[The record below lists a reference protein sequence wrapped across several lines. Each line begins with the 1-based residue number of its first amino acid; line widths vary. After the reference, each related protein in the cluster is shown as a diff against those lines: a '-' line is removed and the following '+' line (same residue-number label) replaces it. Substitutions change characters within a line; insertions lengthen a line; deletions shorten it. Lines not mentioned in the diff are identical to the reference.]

1 MPHISGCASF
11 VAPDWPLAHV
21 SLARIVAV
29 ASPEIPMP
37 PAPALSRPLFLLR
50 AALLL
55 SLGAFTVAFIVRS
68 LHWPLVVDS
77 PIMHYVVFLMR
88 HGLRPY
94 SDITDNNMPGA
105 YLTESWAMSLFGP
118 TDLAWRIYEFFLLGT
133 IIVSMVVIARR
144 QNWLA
149 GVYAGGLFL
158 LMHAVEGPDYAAERE
173 EVMTALLLVA
183 CAALFTAVRRQRP
196 AFLLLFGVTAA
207 LASAIKP
214 TVAPLGLVLL
224 VLALW
229 KRRTG
234 SVRPAPYLAWASA
247 GAGLVALAIVV
258 FLVQHHAFAGFV
270 FTLKT
275 VTPAYAGLNRPNYLH
290 LLGKIFPKSLL
301 PLVAAALLLQNLRQW
316 DWERTCLLLGAAF
329 GALSYLAQ
337 GKDYP
342 HHRYTLVAFV
352 LLLCCLEITAA
363 LRTRGWPQTVAV
375 AVVLFTI
382 VFTVP
387 HYSRLLREV
396 VDHSDLTLALE
407 QDLRELGGGH
417 PQQTLQDRV
426 QCFDLVAGC
435 LNSLYHLGV
444 VENSAFT
451 GDLLLFSPTDGSL
464 VRYYRTL
471 FWKRATQDPASVL
484 VVSNEWFFGMA
495 SFGKLN
501 TFPGF
506 PPYLQANY
514 TEVLDREFPLEDRRA
529 PSNSPGDPPRAYRIY
544 IRKGSPLIQSAE
556 QLGWT
561 P

>member
-1 MPHISGCASF
+1 M
-11 VAPDWPLAHV
+11 PLAT
-21 SLARIVAV
+21 
-29 ASPEIPMP
+29 AS
-37 PAPALSRPLFLLR
+37 SRPLLLLR

-55 SLGAFTVAFIVRS
+55 ALGAFTVTFIVRS

-118 TDLAWRIYEFFLLGT
+118 TDLAWRMYEFFLLGT
-133 IIVSMVVIARR
+133 IIVAMAVIARR

-183 CAALFTAVRRQRP
+183 CAALFTAIRRQRP
-196 AFLLLFGVTAA
+196 AFLLFFGFAAA

-229 KRRTG
+229 KRRTT
-234 SVRPAPYLAWASA
+234 SVRPVPYLAWATA

-258 FLVQHHAFAGFV
+258 FLVQHGALTGFL
-270 FTLKT
+270 FTLRT

-301 PLVAAALLLQNLRQW
+301 PFPLVVAALLLRNGRQW

-329 GALSYLAQ
+329 GALSYFAQ

-342 HHRYTLVAFV
+342 HHRYTFVAFV

-363 LRTRGWPQTVAV
+363 LRTRGWPQACAV
-375 AVVLFTI
+375 AVVLFSI

-396 VDHSDLTLALE
+396 VDHSDFTLALE
-407 QDLRELGGGH
+407 QDLRQLGGGQ
-417 PQQTLQDRV
+417 PQQTLQDKV

-451 GDLLLFSPTDGSL
+451 GDLLLFSPTDSPL
-464 VRYYRTL
+464 VRYYRNL
-471 FWKRATQDPASVL
+471 FWQRARQDPAIVL
-484 VVSNEWFFGMA
+484 VVSNEWFFGAA
-495 SFGKLN
+495 SFNKLD

-506 PPYLQANY
+506 AHYLQNNY
-514 TEVLDREFPLEDRRA
+514 TDVLARDFPLEDRRS
-529 PSNSPGDPPRAYRIY
+529 PSNSPTDPPRAYRIY
-544 IRKGSPLIQSAE
+544 IRNESPLLQSAH

>member
-1 MPHISGCASF
+1 MH
-11 VAPDWPLAHV
+11 
-21 SLARIVAV
+21 
-29 ASPEIPMP
+29 
-37 PAPALSRPLFLLR
+37 PATATSRPLLLLR

-55 SLGAFTVAFIVRS
+55 ALGAFTVAFIVRS

-94 SDITDNNMPGA
+94 TDITDNNMPGA
-105 YLTESWAMSLFGP
+105 YLTESWAMDLFGP
-118 TDLAWRIYEFFLLGT
+118 TDFAWRIYEFFLLAT
-133 IIVSMVVIARR
+133 ITVAMTVIARR
-144 QNWLA
+144 QDWLA

-196 AFLLLFGVTAA
+196 ALLLLFGITAA

-229 KRRTG
+229 KLRRS
-234 SVRPAPYLAWASA
+234 SVRPAPYLAWACA
-247 GAGLVALAIVV
+247 GAGLIALAIVV
-258 FLVQHHAFAGFV
+258 FLVQHHALAGFL
-270 FTLKT
+270 FTLRT

-290 LLGKIFPKSLL
+290 LVGKLFPKSLL
-301 PLVAAALLLQNLRQW
+301 PLPLIGAALLRRNRRQW

-342 HHRYTLVAFV
+342 HHRYTFVAFT
-352 LLLCCLEITAA
+352 LFLCCIEITAA
-363 LRTRGWPQTVAV
+363 LRARGWPQALAV
-375 AVVLFTI
+375 AAVLFTI
-382 VFTVP
+382 GFTVP
-387 HYSRLLREV
+387 HYSLLLRDV

-407 QDLRELGGGH
+407 QDLRQLGAGR
-417 PQQTLQDRV
+417 PQQTLQNKV

-451 GDLLLFSPTDGSL
+451 GDLLLFSPTNGPL
-464 VRYYRTL
+464 VHYYRTL
-471 FWKRATQDPASVL
+471 FWQRAAQNPAAVL
-484 VVSNEWFFGMA
+484 VVSNEWFFGTA

-501 TFPGF
+501 TFPGLL
-506 PPYLQANY
+506 PYLGANY
-514 TEVLDREFPLEDRRA
+514 TEVLAREFPLEDRHA
-529 PSNSPGDPPRAYRIY
+529 QSNSPDDPPRAYRIY
-544 IRKGSPLIQSAE
+544 IRHGSPLLQSAE